1 MSSISLDYPPRSGQV
16 STGATPQPLPA
27 YDADT
32 LMSIYERMLAL
43 SEVMLTS
50 AREGDWDTVTETE
63 KQVASLAADMAAR
76 PSTPPK
82 DEADRQARMALLKRM
97 LANDA
102 AVRDLAQPW
111 MQELSQI
118 LKPGRA
124 TGSPFSAARY

>member
-1 MSSISLDYPPRSGQV
+1 MSSISLEFPAQTNVTPPQ
-16 STGATPQPLPA
+16 PA

-63 KQVASLAADMAAR
+63 KQVAALAADMAMR
-76 PSTPPK
+76 PTTPPR
-82 DEADRQARMALLKRM
+82 DDADRVARMTLLKRM

-102 AVRDLAQPW
+102 AVRELAQPW
-111 MQELSQI
+111 MQELTQI
-118 LKPGRA
+118 LKPGRMV
-124 TGSPFSAARY
+124 GSPFSAARY